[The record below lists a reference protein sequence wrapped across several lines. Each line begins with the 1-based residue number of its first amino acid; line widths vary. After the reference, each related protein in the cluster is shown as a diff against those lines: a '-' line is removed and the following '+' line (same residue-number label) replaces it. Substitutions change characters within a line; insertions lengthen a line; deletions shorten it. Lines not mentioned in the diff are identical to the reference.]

1 MKKFALVLCLIST
14 LLFTACGQE
23 AAESSASIEE
33 TEFSQTQEVSE
44 TDGNAENSGYP
55 ETPETELKVNAPLA
69 EDNEIGGIYNAVT
82 GSYDEVKGF
91 LEKSIEEI
99 YEASDKLEYGELYH
113 SFIFVDENLDAASGM
128 LKASYEDG
136 FAYENVWSIAA
147 ALGVQCSTLVGWWDG
162 GSYQAVIG
170 FDKERIVYEY
180 LYNDGTE
187 EVNSWEY
194 QSDRIE
200 RNNIL
205 NTRLEQHNGTSN
217 PLRVIQGDHMYYVLV
232 GSYSAED
239 KGITVVTDATVN
251 TEINTVGQVLML
263 IESTAY
269 DKLQVLDNVWN

>member
-1 MKKFALVLCLIST
+1 M
-14 LLFTACGQE
+14 
-23 AAESSASIEE
+23 
-33 TEFSQTQEVSE
+33 QEVSE
-44 TDGNAENSGYP
+44 TNGNAENSGYP

-162 GSYQAVIG
+162 G
-170 FDKERIVYEY
+170 
-180 LYNDGTE
+180 
-187 EVNSWEY
+187 
-194 QSDRIE
+194 
-200 RNNIL
+200 IL
-205 NTRLEQHNGTSN
+205 S
-217 PLRVIQGDHMYYVLV
+217 
-232 GSYSAED
+232 GSHW
-239 KGITVVTDATVN
+239 IR
-251 TEINTVGQVLML
+251 
-263 IESTAY
+263 
-269 DKLQVLDNVWN
+269 

>member
-1 MKKFALVLCLIST
+1 M
-14 LLFTACGQE
+14 
-23 AAESSASIEE
+23 
-33 TEFSQTQEVSE
+33 
-44 TDGNAENSGYP
+44 
-55 ETPETELKVNAPLA
+55 NAPLA